1 MSAGAQQLDSGLV
14 ANLHA
19 AASEQ
24 SNSSREVGRFAAL
37 VVIEFGARRTQLIV
51 KEMNQRVL
59 DLAHIAMLFF
69 VGLNKSSACEII
81 AGLVVDLVA
90 FDKFGWKN
98 VWRHKHWL
106 GTKCTNRCLRQIFL
120 VTRGLFVLVATALI
134 FNEFAT

>member
-37 VVIEFGARRTQLIV
+37 VVIEFGTRRTQLIV

-69 VGLNKSSACEII
+69 VGLNKGCARHV
-81 AGLVVDLVA
+81 VVDLVA

-98 VWRHKHWL
+98 VWRDKHWL
-106 GTKCTNRCLRQIFL
+106 GPKCTNRCLRQIFL
-120 VTRGLFVLVATALI
+120 VTRGLLVFVATALI